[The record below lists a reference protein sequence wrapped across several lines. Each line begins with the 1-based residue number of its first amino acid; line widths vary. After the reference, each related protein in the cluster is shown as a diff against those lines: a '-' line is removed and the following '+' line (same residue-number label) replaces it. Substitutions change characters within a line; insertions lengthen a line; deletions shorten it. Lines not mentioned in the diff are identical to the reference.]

1 MHSLMEDDQLSSLIQ
16 QIKNRLNHLSEAEK
30 RVGTYITKYPELVP
44 NMTSKD
50 LSIKADVSEASVVRF
65 CKSIGA
71 ANFKTFK
78 LELAKELIL
87 SNEDLT
93 DFSSL
98 QKKDSPYDLFCKV
111 TQLNKRAIESTQLS
125 LERKNFEKAVEHLQS
140 ADKII
145 FFGVGGS
152 SIAAIDG
159 SYKFSRLGYHSVMI
173 PDFHQLAATVPFLT
187 SSSVFVAVSMSG
199 KTKDIL
205 QLAQLMK
212 KKGACIIAITNAQN
226 SPLFKIS
233 DIQLC
238 TPVVEQDFRI
248 GSIASTMTQL
258 NIIDALYLSVF
269 HLSSNQ
275 LVDQYREAREAVIK
289 FRR

>member
-1 MHSLMEDDQLSSLIQ
+1 MEDYYLITLIQ
-16 QIKNRLNHLSEAEK
+16 QIKNRLNQLSEAEK
-30 RVGTYITKYPELVP
+30 RVGLYITQYPELVP
-44 NMTSKD
+44 NMTSRD
-50 LSIKADVSEASVVRF
+50 LSIKADVSEATVVRF

-78 LELAKELIL
+78 LELAKELTI
-87 SNEDLT
+87 SKEDLT

-98 QKKDSPYDLFCKV
+98 QKADAPYDLFCKV
-111 TQLNKRAIESTQLS
+111 TQLNKQAIESTQLS
-125 LERKNFEKAVEHLQS
+125 LDRKNFEKAVTRLQT

-145 FFGVGGS
+145 FYGVGGS
-152 SIAAIDG
+152 SIAATDG

-173 PDFHQLAATVPFLT
+173 PDFHQIAATTPFLT
-187 SSSVFVAVSMSG
+187 PSSVFVAISMSG
-199 KTKDIL
+199 KTKDVL
-205 QLAQLMK
+205 QLTQLMK
-212 KKGACIIAITNAQN
+212 NKGACVVAITNAQH
-226 SPLFKIS
+226 SPLFKAA

-238 TPVVEQDFRI
+238 TPAVEQDFRI

-258 NIIDALYLSVF
+258 NIIGALYLSVF
-269 HLSSNQ
+269 HLSSDQ

>member
-1 MHSLMEDDQLSSLIQ
+1 MRSLMEDDQLSSLIQ

-187 SSSVFVAVSMSG
+187 TSSVFVAVSMSG